1 MAGHTGEATILAKR
15 AALAAIGGLGGG
27 AYWFLSE
34 ELPDRLADPQLFLA
48 VTALA
53 FGFFAAL
60 MALTGPLRLRV
71 ALPAALLAAVPPAAL
86 LTWASLRYDALS
98 ELFARPE
105 PVIAYLVVLVLPL
118 PYLIAA
124 LRKGTSWRDYPTLFG
139 EGWGIVVRIASA
151 ALFAGIVWVAVF
163 LADEL
168 LRLVGIDVIE
178 RLRAVDWLPPTFT
191 GLVAGLA
198 LAIVNEMRDL
208 ISAGLAL
215 KLLRLLIPPAL
226 LVVGAFTIAVPVQ
239 GLAQLFGALSPAAT
253 LLAIALVL
261 TLLVSTG
268 VDADDEAAPRST
280 LLRLSTR
287 GLALLLPAVALLALE
302 ALRQRYQAEGLS
314 PARVAGALAGAV
326 LFLYGLFYA
335 ASALTGSRWMARIRA
350 VNTVMALFVILL
362 AALWLTP
369 ALDAERL
376 SAEDQVARFESGRIG
391 AGQIDLWTLEHDWG
405 RAGRR
410 ALARIEAEAE
420 GHPEAELLAERI
432 GFARQAPD
440 RLAFWNVPRGPA
452 ALSARAELK
461 ELMPVMPPAAA
472 AELDRYVL
480 PWYAGSMAS
489 FLEGCRDRTKSGRP
503 GCVLVVLD
511 LVPDNP
517 GNEAILF
524 YKSFGLLRGEVIVP
538 EPVFRRADAADVFS
552 LPPPGF
558 DETDLLLEQL
568 QDGGF
573 TAGPARINAITI
585 GERQFTV
592 PF

>member
-1 MAGHTGEATILAKR
+1 MAANHGEGAILAKR
-15 AALAAIGGLGGG
+15 AALAAIGALAGA
-27 AYWFLSE
+27 AYWYLSE
-34 ELPDRLADPQLFLA
+34 ELPHRLTDPQQYLA
-48 VTALA
+48 VTSAA

-71 ALPAALLAAVPPAAL
+71 ALPAALLAAAPPAAL
-86 LTWASLRYDALS
+86 LTWASLRYDALA

-105 PVIAYLVVLVLPL
+105 AAIAYLIVLALPL

-124 LRKGTSWRDYPTLFG
+124 LRPGTSWRDYPTLFG
-139 EGWGIVVRIASA
+139 ESWGIVVRLASA
-151 ALFAGIVWVAVF
+151 ALFAGIVWIAVF

-178 RLRAVDWLPPTFT
+178 RLLEVDWLPPTFT

-208 ISAGLAL
+208 VSAGLAL
-215 KLLRLLIPPAL
+215 RLLRLLIPPAL
-226 LVVGAFTIAVPVQ
+226 LVVGAFTLAIPMQ
-239 GLAQLFGALSPAAT
+239 GLARLFGALSPAAT

-261 TLLVSTG
+261 ALLVSTG
-268 VDADDEAAPRST
+268 VDADDEAAPQST
-280 LLRLSTR
+280 FLRLSTR

-302 ALRQRYQAEGLS
+302 ALRQRYEAEGLS
-314 PARVAGALAGAV
+314 PARLGAALAGGV
-326 LFLYGLFYA
+326 LLLYGVCYA
-335 ASALTGSRWMARIRA
+335 LSALTGSRWMARIRA
-350 VNTVMALFVILL
+350 VNTFLALLVTLA

-376 SAEDQVARFESGRIG
+376 SAEDQVARFEAGRVG

-405 RAGRR
+405 RAGRQ
-410 ALARIEAEAE
+410 ALARIEAQAE
-420 GHPEAELLAERI
+420 GHPEAELLREGIA
-432 GFARQAPD
+432 FARQAPD
-440 RLAFWNVPRGPA
+440 RQAFWNTPRDPA
-452 ALSARAELK
+452 ALSTRAELR

-472 AELDRYVL
+472 EEFDRYVL

-489 FLEGCRDRTKSGRP
+489 FLEGCRDRTPSGRP

-552 LPPPGF
+552 LPPADF
-558 DETDLLLEQL
+558 EETDLLIEQL
-568 QDGGF
+568 QDGGY

>member
-1 MAGHTGEATILAKR
+1 MAGNQGEGAILAKR
-15 AALAAIGGLGGG
+15 AVLAAIGALAGA
-27 AYWFLSE
+27 AYWYLSE
-34 ELPDRLADPQLFLA
+34 ELPLRLADPQAYLA
-48 VTALA
+48 VTAAA

-71 ALPAALLAAVPPAAL
+71 ALPVALVAAAPPAAL
-86 LTWASLRYDALS
+86 LTWASTRYSTLA

-105 PVIAYLVVLVLPL
+105 PVVAYLIVLALPL

-124 LRKGTSWRDYPTLFG
+124 LRPGTSWRDYPTLFG
-139 EGWGIVVRIASA
+139 ESWSIVMRLAAS
-151 ALFAGIVWVAVF
+151 ALFAGIVWIAVF

-178 RLRAVDWLPPTFT
+178 RLLEEDWLPPTFT

-208 ISAGLAL
+208 ISAGLVL
-215 KLLRLLIPPAL
+215 RLLRILIPPAL
-226 LVVGAFTIAVPVQ
+226 LVVGAFTLAIPVQ
-239 GLAQLFGALSPAAT
+239 GLARLFGTLSPATT

-261 TLLVSTG
+261 ALLVSTG
-268 VDADDEAAPRST
+268 VDADDEAAPRSG
-280 LLRLSTR
+280 LVRLATR

-302 ALRQRYQAEGLS
+302 ALRQRYEAEGLS
-314 PARVAGALAGAV
+314 PARIGGALAGAV
-326 LFLYGLFYA
+326 LLLYGVFYA
-335 ASALTGSRWMARIRA
+335 LSALTGARWMARIRA
-350 VNTVMALFVILL
+350 VNGLMALLVILV
-362 AALWLTP
+362 AGLWLTP

-376 SAEDQVARFESGRIG
+376 SAEDQLARFEAGRIR
-391 AGQIDLWTLEHDWG
+391 AGEIDLWTLQHDWG

-410 ALARIEAEAE
+410 ALRRIEVQA
-420 GHPEAELLAERI
+420 GDHPEAELLSEHIAL
-432 GFARQAPD
+432 ARQAPD
-440 RLAFWNVPRGPA
+440 RLAFWNVPRDPA

-461 ELMPVMPPAAA
+461 EMMPVMPPEAAGQF
-472 AELDRYVL
+472 DRYVL

-489 FLEGCRDRTKSGRP
+489 FLEGCRDRTDTGRP
-503 GCVLVVLD
+503 GCVLVVHD

-538 EPVFRRADAADVFS
+538 EPVFRRADAAEVFS
-552 LPPPGF
+552 IPPPDF
-558 DETDLLLEQL
+558 DETDRLIEQL

-573 TAGPARINAITI
+573 TAGPARVNAITI